1 MQVNKECLSVNVDVN
16 MKEVRIIQYALKQLE
31 NNTNMD
37 IMIDD
42 MLVRELIQSFTNIL
56 NSNWVEEIRNTE
68 RKSEDTTIENKPI
81 EIL

>member
-1 MQVNKECLSVNVDVN
+1 MQINKECLSVNVDVN